1 MDGQHSTAETEQ
13 TQSGPRPPDIMSDDR
28 IFLAWQRSHMA
39 NERTFLSW
47 SRTAISLLAFGFVI
61 ERFDIFMEHIMRLG
75 GFPIH
80 GIDHKFMIYLSLFC
94 FAVAGLAIVISGV
107 RFVQTRRHINSGEA
121 TFSILPD
128 ILVVVCVLSVI
139 VITIILLLPRLF
151 DVGLIQA

>member
-1 MDGQHSTAETEQ
+1 MDEHGNSMQPEDIKFC
-13 TQSGPRPPDIMSDDR
+13 RPPDIMSDDR

-80 GIDHKFMIYLSLFC
+80 GLDHRSMIYLSLFC
-94 FAVAGLAIVISGV
+94 FFVAGLAIVVSGA
-107 RFVQTRRHINSGEA
+107 RFLVTRRHINTGEA
-121 TFSILPD
+121 TYSIVPD
-128 ILVVVCVLSVI
+128 ILVVICVLTVI

-151 DVGLIQA
+151 DVGLIPG